1 MAKTRKEKAEF
12 VKNFRS
18 IQEELNSQHDEFR
31 KKLINRLY
39 ELLSGYNRT
48 FTFYYPCY
56 IGNQEEPEAPIE
68 LEKIKATKDGDV
80 MAFRICSDFDDEDGD
95 NWENVDTFGT
105 SDILFLYETILD
117 GIQMKWQC

>member
-1 MAKTRKEKAEF
+1 MAKTKKEKAEF
-12 VKNFRS
+12 VKNFLS
-18 IQEELNSQHDEFR
+18 IKEELNNQHDEFR

-48 FTFYYPCY
+48 FTFDYHCY

-80 MAFRICSDFDDEDGD
+80 MAFRICGDFGDEDED
-95 NWENVDTFGT
+95 YWENVETFYT
-105 SDILFLYETILD
+105 NDILFLYETILEE
-117 GIQMKWQC
+117 IQKKWKC

>member
-1 MAKTRKEKAEF
+1 MAKTKQEKAEF
-12 VKNFRS
+12 VKNFLS
-18 IQEELNSQHDEFR
+18 IKEELNSQHNEFR

-48 FTFYYPCY
+48 FTFDFHCY

-80 MAFRICSDFDDEDGD
+80 MAFRTYCDFDDEDGD
-95 NWENVDTFGT
+95 DWENVDTFGT
-105 SDILFLYETILD
+105 SDILFLYETILEE
-117 GIQMKWQC
+117 IQKKWKC